1 MRDPIAAVEQFL
13 LWFRWGMIGVGIAA
27 LGVGLLS
34 AMAPRRSIAL
44 YVWLMARFNW
54 RVSPIDEA
62 RELRNTRLLG
72 LLLVLLGL
80 VDVWLLMTH
89 RI

>member
-1 MRDPIAAVEQFL
+1 MRDPIDAVEQFL
-13 LWFRWGMIGVGIAA
+13 LWFRWGMIAVGVAA

-54 RVSPIDEA
+54 RVSPIDEG

-72 LLLVLLGL
+72 LLLILLG
-80 VDVWLLMTH
+80 VIDFWMVCCG